1 MLEKLEEIKKRYLE
15 VEQLLSLPESTSDM
29 VLYKKLSKE
38 YKDLKKIASK
48 HEAYSGVIIGLEE
61 AKNIFEKEK
70 DEEFKEMAKKELE
83 ELNKK
88 KLDLEHEIKTLLI
101 PKDPNDEKNIILEI
115 RSGTGGDEAAIFAG
129 DLLRMYELYAEKMK
143 WSFNVISYTQG
154 TVGGYKEIVCGIEGE
169 DVYGVMKY
177 EAGTHR
183 VQRVPDTETQGRV
196 HTSAATVAVLPEA
209 EEIDLKI
216 DVSEI
221 RKDTF
226 RASGAGG
233 QHVNKT
239 ESACTKTIY

>member
-88 KLDLEHEIKTLLI
+88 KLDLEH
-101 PKDPNDEKNIILEI
+101 
-115 RSGTGGDEAAIFAG
+115 
-129 DLLRMYELYAEKMK
+129 
-143 WSFNVISYTQG
+143 
-154 TVGGYKEIVCGIEGE
+154 
-169 DVYGVMKY
+169 
-177 EAGTHR
+177 
-183 VQRVPDTETQGRV
+183 
-196 HTSAATVAVLPEA
+196 
-209 EEIDLKI
+209 
-216 DVSEI
+216 
-221 RKDTF
+221 
-226 RASGAGG
+226 
-233 QHVNKT
+233 
-239 ESACTKTIY
+239 